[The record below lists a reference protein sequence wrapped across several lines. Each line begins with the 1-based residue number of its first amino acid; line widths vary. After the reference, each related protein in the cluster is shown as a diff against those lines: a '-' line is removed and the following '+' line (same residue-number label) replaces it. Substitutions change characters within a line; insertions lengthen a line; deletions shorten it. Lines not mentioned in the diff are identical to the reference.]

1 MASKDQ
7 TKAHWLDENLPKSL
21 ILTVIIVTLLPWV
34 LIACGVDFGAHDFSL
49 HMRELAGTPA
59 HLMYQKVYGY
69 MSGTFVYNLL
79 EWTAFCVAL
88 MTVIFAFIHYQMAK
102 ELAVPIICIA
112 LFFSGS
118 MDALA
123 VFAMDHFIF
132 DIHNQAMIEN
142 VWATGRVLNALVLA
156 ISALVIIVSWKRS
169 KHLQTRT
176 LFLLIIAGGVVA
188 FALTYYLYASGI
200 SFNHIDAGELIERP
214 YDVIA
219 LVLYLVC
226 LTFLYPWLYRIE
238 QTSFAYA
245 LILMAFV
252 KVMAESYISFGSEA
266 AFDSYFN
273 VAQFLK
279 IVAYLVPFMA
289 LMLDYMRLHKKEIKQ
304 RIKIA
309 EQKVALEDSNRELDE
324 FAYIVS
330 HDLKEPLRGIQ
341 SYAQFVQEDYDE
353 KLDDEGRKM
362 LGSLV
367 RLGDRMQHLI
377 GDLLTYSRVGRV
389 ELATQKCNLN
399 NVVDSVLELLSAR
412 LASDNIK
419 VKFEH
424 DLPVITCDKTRIHEV
439 FMNFISNSI
448 KYNDKAERWVEVGC
462 EPKKIKNKMGELKE
476 VLTFYVGDNGIG
488 IPEKHQE
495 KVFGIFKRLHGKDKF
510 GGGTGSGLTITKKII
525 ERHNGQV
532 WISSVEG
539 EGTRFYFTIGKI
551 EGS

>member
-1 MASKDQ
+1 
-7 TKAHWLDENLPKSL
+7 
-21 ILTVIIVTLLPWV
+21 
-34 LIACGVDFGAHDFSL
+34 
-49 HMRELAGTPA
+49 
-59 HLMYQKVYGY
+59 
-69 MSGTFVYNLL
+69 
-79 EWTAFCVAL
+79 
-88 MTVIFAFIHYQMAK
+88 
-102 ELAVPIICIA
+102 
-112 LFFSGS
+112 
-118 MDALA
+118 
-123 VFAMDHFIF
+123 
-132 DIHNQAMIEN
+132 
-142 VWATGRVLNALVLA
+142 
-156 ISALVIIVSWKRS
+156 
-169 KHLQTRT
+169 
-176 LFLLIIAGGVVA
+176 
-188 FALTYYLYASGI
+188 
-200 SFNHIDAGELIERP
+200 
-214 YDVIA
+214 
-219 LVLYLVC
+219 YLVC

-289 LMLDYMRLHKKEIKQ
+289 LMLDYVRLHKKEIKQ

-367 RLGDRMQHLI
+367 RLGDRMQNLI

-439 FMNFISNSI
+439 FMNFVSNSI
-448 KYNDKAERWVEVGC
+448 KYNDKAERWVEIGC
-462 EPKKIKNKMGELKE
+462 ETKKVKNKIGETKE
-476 VLTFYVGDNGIG
+476 VLAFYVGDNGIG
-488 IPEKHQE
+488 IPERHQE